1 MVNLRIR
8 AAIAADVPALTDIYN
23 YYVLT
28 SPATFDI
35 EPVSLEARLE
45 WFSHYAAHGPHRL
58 LAATLDDND
67 DNDNNVV
74 GFASS
79 GLLAARPA
87 YATSVETSV
96 YVHADALGQRI
107 GTRLYTALFA
117 ALTEEQVHRAY
128 AQVTLPNPASVALHR
143 RFGFHE
149 IGLQSEVGYKFGRY
163 WSVQL
168 FEKYVD

>member
-1 MVNLRIR
+1 MDPTACWPPRS
-8 AAIAADVPALTDIYN
+8 TTTTTTTT
-23 YYVLT
+23 T
-28 SPATFDI
+28 SWAS
-35 EPVSLEARLE
+35 PV
-45 WFSHYAAHGPHRL
+45 
-58 LAATLDDND
+58 
-67 DNDNNVV
+67 
-74 GFASS
+74 S

-96 YVHADALGQRI
+96 YVHVDALGQRI

>member
-1 MVNLRIR
+1 MVDVGIR
-8 AAIAADVPALTDIYN
+8 PAIGADVPALTDTYN
-23 YYVLT
+23 QYVVT
-28 SPATFDI
+28 SAATFDI
-35 EPVSLEARLE
+35 EPLTLEVRLE
-45 WFSHYAAHGPHRL
+45 WFSHYAADGPHRL
-58 LAATLDDND
+58 FVATLDDR
-67 DNDNNVV
+67 VV

-79 GLLAARPA
+79 SRLATRPA

-96 YVHADALGQRI
+96 YVRVDALRQRI

-117 ALTEEQVHRAY
+117 ALTEERVHRAY

-168 FEKYVD
+168 FEKHVD